1 MQMSE
6 SKELQNR
13 AEIGLESEQKY
24 FRLPSSTQSIGPAIQ
39 ELNRFLKRYNVS
51 ELSTTQATIILR
63 ELMVNAIT
71 HGNKGNAAFPVNVLL
86 EHVKGNTFK
95 IVVEDMG
102 SGFNYAAIDTCIPDN
117 PKSIPNRGYALI
129 KAYSDHFEFNDKGNR
144 VEAYFSV

>member
-1 MQMSE
+1 MRTNE
-6 SKELQNR
+6 SKAVQNW
-13 AEIGLESEQKY
+13 AEISLESERKF
-24 FRLPSSTQSIGPAIQ
+24 FRLPSSTQSIGSAIQ
-39 ELNRFLKRYNVS
+39 ELNCFLKRFNVS

-71 HGNKGNAAFPVNVLL
+71 HGNKGNAASSVNVLL
-86 EHVKGNTFK
+86 ERVKSNEFK

-117 PKSIPNRGYALI
+117 PRSISNRGYVLI
-129 KAYSDHFEFNDKGNR
+129 KAYSDRFEFNDKGNR